1 MTIPAEATRPDSGFI
16 DALHVS
22 GPAGEHA
29 GKLMLFGQ
37 FVGSW
42 DLEWAGTGANGEPA
56 TAAGELHFG
65 WVLGGRAVQDIWIVP
80 GRGQPGEGQAPSAF
94 HGSTIRFYDP
104 SADAWRSTW
113 VEPVNCR
120 VRRFVGRPPTVT
132 SCWSATRKIPSYAGA
147 SPTSGRT
154 RSPGRARLHTT
165 VAAPGSSRSR
175 CAPPGAAAAEQAR
188 GEQGAQGDRGGEGVT

>member
-1 MTIPAEATRPDSGFI
+1 MTIPAEAARPDDGFI

-22 GPAGEHA
+22 GPADEHV

-56 TAAGELHFG
+56 TATGELHFG

-80 GRGQPGEGQAPSAF
+80 GRGQPGEGQLPSAF

-104 SADAWRSTW
+104 SIDAWRSTW

-120 VRRFVGRPPTVT
+120 VRRFVGLPTVT
-132 SCWSATRKIPSYAGA
+132 SCWSVTRKIPSCAGA
-147 SPTSGRT
+147 SPTSGPT
-154 RSPGRARLHTT
+154 RSPGRARLHT
-165 VAAPGSSRSR
+165 PGSNGR
-175 CAPPGAAAAEQAR
+175 
-188 GEQGAQGDRGGEGVT
+188 

>member
-1 MTIPAEATRPDSGFI
+1 MTIPAEAARPDNGFI

-22 GPAGEHA
+22 GPADEHA

-42 DLEWAGTGANGEPA
+42 DLEWAGTSANGEPA
-56 TAAGELHFG
+56 TATDELHFG

-80 GRGQPGEGQAPSAF
+80 GRGQPGEGQPPSAF

-104 SADAWRSTW
+104 AIDAWRSTW
-113 VEPVNCR
+113 VEPVNGR
-120 VRRFVGRPPTVT
+120 VRRFVGRPADGDILLVSDEEDPQLRWRFTD
-132 SCWSATRKIPSYAGA
+132 I
-147 SPTSGRT
+147 GRT

-175 CAPPGAAAAEQAR
+175 CAPPGAAAAEQRAAVGQAAAR
-188 GEQGAQGDRGGEGVT
+188 AASA

>member
-1 MTIPAEATRPDSGFI
+1 MTIPAEATRPDNGFI

-56 TAAGELHFG
+56 TATGELHFG

-80 GRGQPGEGQAPSAF
+80 GRGQPGEGQPPSAF

-104 SADAWRSTW
+104 SIDAWRSTW

-120 VRRFVGRPPTVT
+120 VRRFVGRP
-132 SCWSATRKIPSYAGA
+132 AGGDILLVSDEEDPQLRWRFTDIGPDSFTWQGQA
-147 SPTSGRT
+147 SHDSGRT
-154 RSPGRARLHTT
+154 WVFEEEMRATRR
-165 VAAPGSSRSR
+165 RSR
-175 CAPPGAAAAEQAR
+175 
-188 GEQGAQGDRGGEGVT
+188 